1 MAYKLFDE
9 GEQLIL
15 DVFFR
20 GATPPAGF
28 YLGLCNVSGGV
39 ANMAETLTLAT
50 LTGEASGNG
59 YARQAIER
67 NSTGWPTLALDS
79 GDYQV
84 TSSEETFT
92 ASGGSIGPANV
103 AFLATTADNTGK
115 LLCAADLST
124 PRTLASGESLKV
136 TTKVKLQ

>member
-1 MAYKLFDE
+1 MGYKLFDE

-28 YLGLCNVSGGV
+28 HLGLCNVSGGV

-50 LTGEASGNG
+50 LTGELSGNG
-59 YARQAIER
+59 YSRQAIER
-67 NSTGWPTLALDS
+67 NSTGWPSLALDA
-79 GDYQV
+79 GDYQA

-92 ASGGSIGPANV
+92 AAGGSIGPGNV
-103 AFLATTADNTGK
+103 AFLATTSDNTGK
-115 LLCAADLST
+115 LLCAVDLST
-124 PRTLASGESLKV
+124 PRTLANGESLKV
-136 TTKVKLQ
+136 TYKVKLQ